1 MRRGRKRGGMLAAV
15 ALATGIVSTAD
26 AATRCGI
33 LQGVVFDDG
42 ATATGACPAG
52 GLRVWIREG
61 RGPDATITCAMGAP

>member
-52 GLRVWIREG
+52 GMRVRIREG